1 MKQHEFRMVALMAAL
16 LMTVSAFAQNQNII
30 GHVTDENGEAMP
42 FVNVMLL
49 SLPDSTFIQG
59 TVTDEQGSFRLPTE
73 EKDCI
78 LKVSCV
84 GYQTQYTKAVN
95 GLTIK
100 MTMDA
105 QLLGE
110 VVVKSQL
117 PQTRLTGNS
126 MITTVQ
132 GSVLEDSGT
141 AQEMLTKVPGMTGS
155 ENGLEVLG
163 KGSPIIYIDGRLMR
177 DESELYRIRSDEI
190 RDVEVINNPRA
201 QYDAT
206 VKAVVRIRTKKQK
219 GDGISLDLNI
229 TDDQD
234 LQYGFNTP
242 RGKLGMNYRKNGVD
256 VFGSVYYRHMDYR
269 QYSALEEIANTT
281 KVFRQEGPYT
291 MTWKNDQLVY
301 TAGANWQ
308 VTDNHSIGIR
318 ADLTQ
323 YLGGENKVIYDEDVF
338 ENDAFLDHL
347 YSVQT
352 SKESKPLGILTNAY
366 YNGTAGKLGIDF
378 NFDFMKNAIYTDRE
392 NVEQSLIED
401 DFVRS
406 KSGAESR
413 LYASKLVL
421 SYPVWKGSIEAG
433 TEMTFA
439 KRHNTYWIDKQ
450 SIANTDAD
458 IVENNIAT
466 FAQYAC
472 DFGRWGQASVGM
484 RYEHTLLDYRDVI
497 NDDFLYRPQD
507 EFFPTA
513 SYSVTL
519 GKVEMGLSYGMKTT
533 RPSFFAMNDAV
544 TYISRYSMQAGN
556 SQLLNERIQELTL
569 NVSYKWL
576 MFSASYGKCKHAIT
590 QWAYLTDD
598 DAALIKH
605 INLDKPVNTIGAFI
619 SATPRVGIWSLNATA
634 GIEKQDLWLDV
645 EDIHTPEGTRRVYFD
660 KPVFTF
666 NAFNTFSF
674 KYNWRIDVNFMFR
687 SHGNQLNFY
696 NDYDYANLGFYVQKS
711 FLKDKSLTI
720 RAAVLDILRH
730 SGMDE
735 YSDMGYYQIQQ
746 NNVFSTQKF
755 QISVFYRLNSA
766 RSKYKGTGAGKDTQE
781 RMKS

>member
-1 MKQHEFRMVALMAAL
+1 MKTLKLITLTAAL
-16 LMTVSAFAQNQNII
+16 LMTVSALAQNQNLVGYI
-30 GHVTDENGEAMP
+30 TDEKGDPMP

-49 SLPDSTFIQG
+49 SLPDSTFVQG
-59 TVTDEQGSFRLPTE
+59 TVTDEQGSFLLPTDK
-73 EKDCI
+73 KDGL

-84 GYQTQYTKAVN
+84 GYQTQYARPTN
-95 GLTIK
+95 GLTIQ

-117 PQTRLTGNS
+117 PQTRLTGSS
-126 MITTVQ
+126 MITTIQ

-155 ENGLEVLG
+155 EDGLEVLG
-163 KGSPIIYIDGRLMR
+163 KGSPIIYINGRLMR
-177 DESELYRIRSDEI
+177 DDSELRRLRSDDI
-190 RDVEVINNPRA
+190 RDVEVINNPGA

-206 VKAVVRIRTKKQK
+206 VRAVVRIRTKKQQ
-219 GDGISLDLNI
+219 GDGLSLDLNL

-234 LQYGFNTP
+234 LQYGCNTP
-242 RGKLGMNYRKNGVD
+242 RGKLGLNYRKNGVD
-256 VFGSVYYRHMDYR
+256 VFGSVYYRHTDYR
-269 QYSALEEIANTT
+269 QYSSLEEIANTT
-281 KVFRQEGPYT
+281 KVFRQVGPYT

-308 VTDNHSIGIR
+308 VSDNHSLGIR
-318 ADLTQ
+318 ADLTH

-338 ENDAFLDHL
+338 ENDVFLDHL

-352 SKESKPLGILTNAY
+352 SKETKPLGILTNAY

-378 NFDFMKNAIYTDRE
+378 NFDFLNTATNTDRE

-406 KSGAESR
+406 SSGAESR

-450 SIANTDAD
+450 TIANTDAD
-458 IVENNIAT
+458 ITENNIAA

-472 DFGRWGQASVGM
+472 DFGKWGQASVGM
-484 RYEHTLLDYRDVI
+484 RYEHTLLDYRDVT
-497 NDDFLYRPQD
+497 NSDFLYRPQD

-513 SYSVTL
+513 SYSVAL
-519 GKVEMGLSYGMKTT
+519 GKVELGLSYGIKTN

-556 SQLLNERIQELTL
+556 SQLLNERIQDLTL
-569 NVSYKWL
+569 NVGYQWL
-576 MFSASYGKCKHAIT
+576 LFTASYGHCKNPIT
-590 QWAYLTDD
+590 QWAYLTDG

-605 INLDKPVNTIGAFI
+605 INLDKPVNTIGAYI
-619 SATPRVGIWSLNATA
+619 SATPRAGIWSLNATA
-634 GIEKQDLWLDV
+634 GVEKQDLWLDL
-645 EDIHTPEGTRRVYFD
+645 EDIHVPERTRRVYFD
-660 KPVFTF
+660 KLVFTF

-674 KYNWRIDVNFMFR
+674 KHDWKIDINFMFR
-687 SHGNQLNFY
+687 SRGHQLNFY
-696 NDYDYANLGFYVQKS
+696 NDYNYANLGVVVQKS

-720 RAAVLDILRH
+720 RAAVLDILRRC
-730 SGMDE
+730 GMNE

-746 NNVFSTQKF
+746 NNVFSTHKF
-755 QISVFYRLNSA
+755 QVSVYYRLNST
-766 RSKYKGTGAGKDTQE
+766 RSKYKGTGAGKDAQE